1 MFVKK
6 LNIFLRMI
14 KSISIIVPV
23 YNELE
28 NLRINLKKIIHFLKQ
43 HTKDYEIIIIDSGS
57 NDGSKKFLKKYSL
70 RKNKVKLIFQK
81 QKEGWGSACKL
92 GIKNA
97 SKKYCF
103 FYPIDDQYKIK
114 EIIDIC
120 KVNKNTI
127 ITFRKS
133 SFLGII
139 KFLRSF
145 GFKFLCKL
153 IFKINFKDINSIKIL
168 KLKYFKSH
176 NFIRSLS
183 NDWFFD
189 LDILLLIKEKKIN
202 YSQCSI
208 NYYIRE
214 YGKSNITFL
223 VTIQMF
229 FKLLYRAFIK

>member
-1 MFVKK
+1 
-6 LNIFLRMI
+6 MI

-23 YNELE
+23 YNELK
-28 NLRINLKKIIHFLKQ
+28 NLRSNLKKIIYYLKK

-57 NDGSKKFLKKYSL
+57 KDGSQKFLKKYSL
-70 RKNKVKLIFQK
+70 RKNKVRPLFQK
-81 QKEGWGSACKL
+81 RKEGWGSACKL
-92 GIKNA
+92 GLKKAN
-97 SKKYCF
+97 KKYCF

-120 KVNKNTI
+120 KVNKSTTI
-127 ITFRKS
+127 TYRKS

-153 IFKINFKDINSIKIL
+153 IFQINFKDINSIKIL
-168 KLKYFKSH
+168 ELKYFNSNSVIR
-176 NFIRSLS
+176 NFS

-189 LDILLLIKEKKIN
+189 LDILLLIKKKKFIYSEYPIN
-202 YSQCSI
+202 LYA
-208 NYYIRE
+208 RE

-223 VTIQMF
+223 VTAQMF
-229 FKLLYRAFIK
+229 LKLFFRAFIK